1 MLNAEELSNYDD
13 VISEYIGLG
22 IAIMDAKFT
31 NEEKQLQIFNKVM
44 ANIIDE
50 VGIEYYKN
58 VMEVFKRE
66 YNL

>member
-1 MLNAEELSNYDD
+1 MLDIEESSKYDD

-31 NEEKQLQIFNKVM
+31 NEEKQLQVFNKVM
-44 ANIIDE
+44 ANLIDE
-50 VGIEYYKN
+50 VGPRSYKS

>member
-1 MLNAEELSNYDD
+1 MLNAEELRKYDD

-31 NEEKQLQIFNKVM
+31 NEEKQLQVFNKVM

>member
-1 MLNAEELSNYDD
+1 MLNAEELIKHDD
-13 VISEYIGLG
+13 VINEYIGLG

-31 NEEKQLQIFNKVM
+31 NEEKQLQVFNKVM
-44 ANIIDE
+44 ANLIDE
-50 VGIEYYKN
+50 IGIEYYKN

>member
-1 MLNAEELSNYDD
+1 MLNVEELRKYDD
-13 VISEYIGLG
+13 VIIEYIGLG
-22 IAIMDAKFT
+22 IAIMDAKFN
-31 NEEKQLQIFNKVM
+31 NEEKQLKVFNKVM
-44 ANIIDE
+44 ANLIDE

>member
-1 MLNAEELSNYDD
+1 MLNAEELKKYDD

-31 NEEKQLQIFNKVM
+31 NEEKQLKVFNKVM
-44 ANIIDE
+44 ANLIDE
-50 VGIEYYKN
+50 IGIEYYKN

>member
-1 MLNAEELSNYDD
+1 MLDIEELSKYDD

-31 NEEKQLQIFNKVM
+31 NEEKQLQVFNKVM
-44 ANIIDE
+44 ANLIDE
-50 VGIEYYKN
+50 VGLRYYKS

>member
-1 MLNAEELSNYDD
+1 MLNAEELKKYDD
-13 VISEYIGLG
+13 VINEYIGLA

-31 NEEKQLQIFNKVM
+31 NEEKQLQVFNKVM
-44 ANIIDE
+44 ANLIDE
-50 VGIEYYKN
+50 IGIEYYKN

>member
-1 MLNAEELSNYDD
+1 MLNAEELIKYDD

-22 IAIMDAKFT
+22 IAIMDAKFS
-31 NEEKQLQIFNKVM
+31 NEEKQLQVFNKVM
-44 ANIIDE
+44 ANLIDE

-66 YNL
+66 YKL